1 MGFINNKDKYTFTVY
16 LTPLGKQKFINGG
29 LKSVLKYFSLS
40 DADENYTFFQ
50 TDSFNPLNL
59 DEQDIPNLLYKNKD
73 IYVQT
78 ALKGETINNKGTNK
92 LLLGVNNNIDDYVL
106 YEPTPN
112 SNEFKILTYINID
125 D

>member
-1 MGFINNKDKYTFTVY
+1 MGFIKNKDKYTFTVY

-59 DEQDIPNLLYKNKD
+59 DVQDIPNLLHENKD

-78 ALKGETINNKGTNK
+78 TLRGETINNKGTNK
-92 LLLGVNNNIDDYVL
+92 LLLGVNNSIDDYVL

>member
-29 LKSVLKYFSLS
+29 LKNALKYFSLS

-78 ALKGETINNKGTNK
+78 ALRGETINNKGTNN

>member
-1 MGFINNKDKYTFTVY
+1 MGFIKNKDKYTFTVY

-29 LKSVLKYFSLS
+29 LKNALKYFSLS

-59 DEQDIPNLLYKNKD
+59 DVQDIPNLLHENKD

-78 ALKGETINNKGTNK
+78 ALRGETINNKGTNK

>member
-1 MGFINNKDKYTFTVY
+1 MGFIKNKDKYTFTVY

-59 DEQDIPNLLYKNKD
+59 DVQDIPNLLHENKD

-78 ALKGETINNKGTNK
+78 ALRGETINNKGTNK

>member
-1 MGFINNKDKYTFTVY
+1 MGFIKNKDKYTFTVY

-59 DEQDIPNLLYKNKD
+59 DVQDIPNLLHENKD

-78 ALKGETINNKGTNK
+78 ALRGETINNKGTNK
-92 LLLGVNNNIDDYVL
+92 LLLGVNNSIDDYVL

>member
-29 LKSVLKYFSLS
+29 LKNALKYFSLS

-78 ALKGETINNKGTNK
+78 ALRGETINNKGTNK

-106 YEPTPN
+106 YEPTPD